1 MITNG
6 KVRLV
11 LAVVLAACVV
21 GCDGTTGYPE
31 GRTQPA
37 AQVTPRAEW
46 RAAEATG
53 VQNAEL
59 AFDNDESSAA
69 SASGGYQGATL
80 TIDFGKVC
88 LFNQIVLHHG
98 PKEMG
103 FARRIAVSTS
113 LDGRTFRKRFD
124 GPGTRRV
131 SIFSLVAPALGRYV
145 RLQVVQPGAEPWSI
159 GEVFVR

>member
-1 MITNG
+1 MTNG

-11 LAVVLAACVV
+11 LAAALAACVL

-31 GRTQPA
+31 DRMQPA
-37 AQVTPRAEW
+37 AEVTPRAQW
-46 RAAEATG
+46 RAVEATG

-59 AFDNDESSAA
+59 AFDGEESSAA
-69 SASGGYQGATL
+69 SASSGYRGATL

-98 PKEMG
+98 PAEMG
-103 FARRIAVSTS
+103 FARRIAISTS
-113 LDGRTFRKRFD
+113 MDGETFRKRFD
-124 GPGTRRV
+124 GPGTRKVR
-131 SIFSLVAPALGRYV
+131 IFLLVAPALGRYV
-145 RLQVVQPGAEPWSI
+145 RLQVVQPGAQPWSI

>member
-1 MITNG
+1 MTNG
-6 KVRLV
+6 NVRLV
-11 LAVVLAACVV
+11 LAVALAACVL

-31 GRTQPA
+31 DRMQPA
-37 AQVTPRAEW
+37 AEVTPRAGW
-46 RAAEATG
+46 RAVEATG

-59 AFDNDESSAA
+59 TFDGEESSAA
-69 SASGGYQGATL
+69 STSSGYRGATL

-88 LFNQIVLHHG
+88 LFNQIILHHG
-98 PKEMG
+98 PAEMG

-113 LDGRTFRKRFD
+113 MDGKTFRKRFD
-124 GPGTRRV
+124 GPGTRKV

-145 RLQVVQPGAEPWSI
+145 RLQVVQPGAQPWSI